1 MTGYYRAESSA
12 ERGKPASGDDYRYL
26 GVANGWG
33 ETPPEVVRCRQL
45 GHQTSDA
52 ETRNQYHVVTCDE
65 CGYSFEY
72 DCSG

>member
-1 MTGYYRAESSA
+1 MGYYRAESSA
-12 ERGKPASGDDYRYL
+12 ERGKPASEKGYRFL

-45 GHQTSDA
+45 GHQHRDV
-52 ETRNQYHVVTCDE
+52 ETGGQYHSVTCEE
-65 CGYSFEY
+65 CGYRFEY